1 MNKLR
6 MACLVFSVVA
16 GMMSLVLLIT
26 HNVPDA
32 IYCLVFA
39 VWLLVMRLEIVWR
52 SDFNE

>member
-32 IYCLVFA
+32 IYCLVLA
-39 VWLLVMRLEIVWR
+39 VWIRGG
-52 SDFNE
+52 D